1 MLEFEE
7 FAIMAQD
14 FLSIFGVDQKDIKGK
29 SSTEQ
34 EQKLR
39 EIFRAWDEDGSNYLT
54 KAEMRPIVKK
64 MIQQGFKFKSIS
76 ATQ

>member
-1 MLEFEE
+1 
-7 FAIMAQD
+7 MAQD